1 MTSTYPKT
9 IHPKAFHVPTSPS
22 DSPKSPSAPAAKM
35 YGPVSPS
42 YEPTSPSDSPTNY
55 YYHSA
60 SAKTSRKRLRWEQS
74 PTEECEAAMEQINK
88 SNIPIA
94 KRYRAMH
101 LVAMV
106 LAHVARGS
114 QNTPNGMHSI
124 GLMRGVME
132 NV

>member
-1 MTSTYPKT
+1 MTSTYPKY
-9 IHPKAFHVPTSPS
+9 PRAFHVPTSPS
-22 DSPKSPSAPAAKM
+22 DSPKSPSAPVAN
-35 YGPVSPS
+35 PVSPS
-42 YEPTSPSDSPTNY
+42 YDPTSPSDSPTN

-74 PTEECEAAMEQINK
+74 LTEECEAAMEQINK
-88 SNIPIA
+88 SSIPIA

-101 LVAMV
+101 LVATV
-106 LAHVARGS
+106 LAHVAKGS